1 MVQRPLRRRV
11 SLFERGVV
19 ISTSRVRAS
28 RKPQVSEPKTIDVA
42 ELSASLER
50 ALTALG
56 DQAVMS
62 PDARR
67 RGPKFPAGGER
78 IAELL
83 LQIAEQHGVFLPPN
97 MKIDP
102 DTIRRR
108 LRDAT
113 ELRPVVARSTLVNA
127 ALTDRARTSE
137 REAWHPTLALYRLLQ
152 TLAVRDNALA
162 VSLAPVQ
169 ELFSRPRKA
178 RTVRPPSAPKEVK
191 MDRTG
196 LPRQFE
202 EAPGAPRG
210 AYRARRER
218 AFVFPWAGDLRQ

>member
-1 MVQRPLRRRV
+1 M
-11 SLFERGVV
+11 
-19 ISTSRVRAS
+19 
-28 RKPQVSEPKTIDVA
+28 SETKTIDVA

-127 ALTDRARTSE
+127 ALTDRSRTSE